1 MENKK
6 NNVKLGAFI
15 AIGMFL
21 LLFGIYL
28 IGKKQQL
35 FNSTFVISSVFKDI
49 NGLQIGS
56 NVRFAGINVGVV
68 ENITIIADTAVRID
82 MFINSSIKKFIK
94 KDAKAIIGTDGLM
107 GNKIVTLLA
116 GSASEKEIKENAFI
130 VAVIP
135 VSIDEIIVNLNVAVQ
150 NASVITENLAI
161 ITESIA
167 EGRGTVGKL
176 FMDTMMAAELEQTI
190 INIKKGAGG
199 FKDNM
204 DAAGNNVLL
213 RGLFNKKKKKK

>member
-1 MENKK
+1 MENIK
-6 NNVKLGAFI
+6 NNIKLGVFVV
-15 AIGMFL
+15 IGSLL

-35 FNSTFVISSVFKDI
+35 FNTTFVISSVFKDI

-68 ENITIIADTAVRID
+68 ENITIIADTAVQID
-82 MFINSSIKKFIK
+82 LFINKSVKKFIK
-94 KDAKAIIGTDGLM
+94 KDAKAIVGTDGLM

-116 GSASEKEIKENAFI
+116 GSKNEKEIKENAFI
-130 VAVIP
+130 LAVVP
-135 VSIDEIIVNLNVAVQ
+135 VSIDEIIINLNVAVQ
-150 NASVITENLAI
+150 NASLITENLAI

-167 EGRGTVGKL
+167 EGKGTVGKL
-176 FMDTMMAAELEQTI
+176 FMDTMMAAELQQTI

-213 RGLFNKKKKKK
+213 RGLFNKKKK

>member
-15 AIGMFL
+15 AIGMLL

-68 ENITIIADTAVRID
+68 ENITIIADTAVQID
-82 MFINSSIKKFIK
+82 MFINYSIKKFIK

-116 GSASEKEIKENAFI
+116 GSANEKEIKENPPINEKMIRAMFLQMGRKPSEAQI
-130 VAVIP
+130 RQIMK
-135 VSIDEIIVNLNVAVQ
+135 SVNAN
-150 NASVITENLAI
+150 
-161 ITESIA
+161 
-167 EGRGTVGKL
+167 RK
-176 FMDTMMAAELEQTI
+176 
-190 INIKKGAGG
+190 
-199 FKDNM
+199 
-204 DAAGNNVLL
+204 
-213 RGLFNKKKKKK
+213 

>member
-150 NASVITENLAI
+150 NASVPLPKTWPSLPK
-161 ITESIA
+161 
-167 EGRGTVGKL
+167 V
-176 FMDTMMAAELEQTI
+176 
-190 INIKKGAGG
+190 
-199 FKDNM
+199 
-204 DAAGNNVLL
+204 
-213 RGLFNKKKKKK
+213 

>member
-94 KDAKAIIGTDGLM
+94 KDAKAIIGTDGL
-107 GNKIVTLLA
+107 
-116 GSASEKEIKENAFI
+116 IKENAFI

>member
-176 FMDTMMAAELEQTI
+176 FMDTLMAAELEQTI

-213 RGLFNKKKKKK
+213 RGLFNKRKKKK

>member
-1 MENKK
+1 MENTK
-6 NNVKLGAFI
+6 NNIKLGSFI
-15 AIGMFL
+15 AIGLLL

-35 FNSTFVISSVFKDI
+35 FNHTFVISAVFKDI

-68 ENITIIADTAVRID
+68 ENISIIADTAVQID
-82 MFINSSIKKFIK
+82 LFINKSIKKFIK

-116 GSASEKEIKENAFI
+116 GSAKEKEIKENAFI
-130 VAVIP
+130 LAVIP

-150 NASVITENLAI
+150 NATTITENLAI

-176 FMDTMMAAELEQTI
+176 FMDTLMAKELQQTI
-190 INIKKGAGG
+190 INIK
-199 FKDNM
+199 
-204 DAAGNNVLL
+204 
-213 RGLFNKKKKKK
+213 

>member
-1 MENKK
+1 MENTKS
-6 NNVKLGAFI
+6 NIKLGAFVL
-15 AIGMFL
+15 IGVL
-21 LLFGIYL
+21 LLFFGIYL

-68 ENITIIADTAVRID
+68 ENITIIADTAVQID
-82 MFINSSIKKFIK
+82 LFISKSIKKFIK
-94 KDAKAIIGTDGLM
+94 KDARALIGTDGLM
-107 GNKIVTLLA
+107 GNKILTLLA
-116 GSASEKEIKENAFI
+116 GSPKEKEIKENAFI
-130 VAVIP
+130 VAVVP
-135 VSIDEIIVNLNVAVQ
+135 VSIDEILVNLNVAVQ

-161 ITESIA
+161 ITQSIT
-167 EGRGTVGKL
+167 EGRGTIGKL

-199 FKDNM
+199 FKENM

>member
-6 NNVKLGAFI
+6 NNIKLGAFI
-15 AIGMFL
+15 AIGMLL

-82 MFINSSIKKFIK
+82 MFINNSIKKFIK

-150 NASVITENLAI
+150 NASVITENLAV

-176 FMDTMMAAELEQTI
+176 FMDTLMAAELEQTI

>member
-6 NNVKLGAFI
+6 NNIKLGAFI
-15 AIGMFL
+15 AIGLIL

-35 FNSTFVISSVFKDI
+35 FNSTFVISSIFKDI

-68 ENITIIADTAVRID
+68 ENITIIADTAVQID
-82 MFINSSIKKFIK
+82 LFINKEIKKFIK

-116 GSASEKEIKENAFI
+116 GSAKEKEIQENAFI
-130 VAVIP
+130 IAVIP

-150 NASVITENLAI
+150 NASVITENLAV

-167 EGRGTVGKL
+167 EGKGTVGKL
-176 FMDTMMAAELEQTI
+176 FMDTAMAAELEQTI

>member
-6 NNVKLGAFI
+6 NNVKLGAFV
-15 AIGMFL
+15 AIGLLL
-21 LLFGIYL
+21 LLFGVYL
-28 IGKKQQL
+28 IGKKQQI

-68 ENITIIADTAVRID
+68 ENITIIADTAVQID
-82 MFINSSIKKFIK
+82 LFINTSIKKFIK

-116 GSASEKEIKENAFI
+116 GSAKEKEIKEYAI
-130 VAVIP
+130 IQAVVP
-135 VSIDEIIVNLNVAVQ
+135 VSIDEIMLNLNVAVQ

-167 EGRGTVGKL
+167 EGRGTIGKL
-176 FMDTMMAAELEQTI
+176 FMDTMMAKELEQTI

-199 FKDNM
+199 FKENM
-204 DAAGNNVLL
+204 DKAGNNVLL
-213 RGLFNKKKKKK
+213 RGLFNKKKKTK

>member
-15 AIGMFL
+15 AIGL
-21 LLFGIYL
+21 LLLLLAIYL

-35 FNSTFVISSVFKDI
+35 FNSTFTISAIFKDI
-49 NGLQIGS
+49 NGLQVGS

-68 ENITIIADTAVRID
+68 ENITIIADTAVQID
-82 MFINSSIKKFIK
+82 LFINTSIKKFIK

-116 GSASEKEIKENAFI
+116 GSAKAKEIQDNNFI
-130 VAVIP
+130 LAVVP
-135 VSIDEIIVNLNVAVQ
+135 VSIDEIIINLDVAVK
-150 NASVITENLAI
+150 NAGSITENLAI

-167 EGRGTVGKL
+167 EGKGTVGKL
-176 FMDTMMAAELEQTI
+176 FMDSVMAQELEQTI

-199 FKDNM
+199 FKENM

>member
-15 AIGMFL
+15 AIGMLL

-82 MFINSSIKKFIK
+82 MFINYSIKKFIK

-116 GSASEKEIKENAFI
+116 GSANEKEIKENAFI
-130 VAVIP
+130 AAVIP

-150 NASVITENLAI
+150 NASTITENLAI